1 MFSVRLE
8 LQKRR
13 LTSVLFFS
21 SILPLI
27 LIAICIFLYS
37 IHSIDKEYKKIG
49 ASEIHILSNEYRE
62 KANQEI
68 ESALRLID
76 FFSALHNDEESFQ
89 ANLFQVYEEISR
101 STQWLE
107 GIVIVTDQGK
117 RVAVAGLPHSQ
128 NFESIASTY
137 SATGQPL
144 TRALISDVQANP
156 KGIPYFLITTRIQLG
171 SKTHIACLSINAFL
185 FSATLDKV
193 RVGRTGEIFLINTS
207 GILQTKSIM
216 HGSILDSVDHTLA
229 GQNPQADA
237 VMQRE
242 WKGTRLWYIVLPLDT
257 NPNWRIVV
265 QRDEREILQ
274 SRDTLLARFI
284 MLGLLCLVALV
295 AIAVRTIKKTRAL
308 QDQME
313 EERAQLTDYHIQV
326 QKLDA
331 ISQLGV
337 GLAHEVNNPLAIIGE
352 EAGWMQD
359 VLKRESF
366 KDHPDAG
373 ELREALRQIVTQTAR
388 SREITHKLL
397 SFGGKT
403 DGIIRDTILNTLVA
417 DIVTLRRREASQKN
431 IEIRE
436 ELAPKLPIIHSEPSL
451 LRQLLINLINNSI
464 DAMPD
469 GGQITVST
477 SPSPEGGV
485 QLQVRDTGFGI
496 PEENLCKIF
505 DPFFTTK
512 PPGKGAGLGLS
523 ICHGILQRIG
533 GQIFVSSE
541 PGKGTT
547 ATIELPLEARHLAT
561 ERGHMANAHS

>member
-1 MFSVRLE
+1 MFNMRLE

-21 SILPLI
+21 SIFPLF
-27 LIAICIFLYS
+27 LIAICIFLYAL
-37 IHSIDKEYKKIG
+37 HSIDKEYKKIG
-49 ASEIHILSNEYRE
+49 SSEIHILSKGYSA
-62 KANQEI
+62 KTNQEI
-68 ESALRLID
+68 ESALQVIEFL
-76 FFSALHNDEESFQ
+76 SALHKGEDSFQ
-89 ANLFQVYEEISR
+89 ADLLKAYEELSR
-101 STQWLE
+101 SKEWLE
-107 GIVIVTDQGK
+107 GIVIVSDQGE
-117 RVAVAGLPHSQ
+117 RVATAGLPRSQ
-128 NFESIASTY
+128 DFESIASTY
-137 SATGQPL
+137 SATGQTP

-156 KGIPYFLITTRIQLG
+156 KGIPYFLITTRIRLG
-171 SKTHIACLSINAFL
+171 SKTYLASLSINAFL

-193 RVGRTGEIFLINTS
+193 RIGRTGEVFLINTS
-207 GILQTKSIM
+207 GILQTKSVM

-229 GQNPQADA
+229 EQTPHADA
-237 VMQRE
+237 VLQRE
-242 WKGTRLWYIVLPLDT
+242 WEGTRLWYIVLPLDT

-284 MLGLLCLVALV
+284 MLGVLCLVALV

-366 KDHPDAG
+366 KDHPDAS
-373 ELREALRQIVTQTAR
+373 ELRDSLHQIVAQTAR

-403 DGIIRDTILNTLVA
+403 DGIIRDTNLNTLVA

-436 ELAPKLPIIHSEPSL
+436 DLARKLPIIHSEPSL

-477 SPSPEGGV
+477 SSSAEGGV
-485 QLQVRDTGFGI
+485 QLRVHDTGFGI
-496 PEENLCKIF
+496 CEENLCKIF

-523 ICHGILQRIG
+523 ICHGILRRIG

-547 ATIELPLEARHLAT
+547 VTIELPLEARPFD
-561 ERGHMANAHS
+561 R